1 MTPSSADGASRFAD
15 SVLAMPVG
23 PGVDAAAPHEAPDD
37 SVQQATALAALE
49 VCRPGIALVCVAGVL
64 GLVVAASGVGVS
76 DWLEWLIRAGV
87 ASAAAMAAL
96 AAWLVAVCAAKHR
109 LARLPLAVQ
118 RACLAAAGALAAL
131 YGHGLVVLAFDARW
145 QDPPAWLAAGLA
157 GGVMALCLHTA
168 LRWRAR
174 AVMPASTVARVA
186 ELQARIRPHFLF
198 NALNTAVALV
208 RHDPARAE
216 RVLEDLSELFRAALE
231 APDKAMAAPVSLASE
246 IALARRYLA
255 IEELRFGTRLHIEWA
270 LDETVGRARLPP
282 LVLQPLVENAIRHGV
297 EALPEGG
304 TLRIHTSRS
313 LGRAIVDISNPLP
326 FRTQAASSGHGI
338 ALANVRERLQLL
350 HDVQAEFAAGPAMD
364 DGQSVWRVRLA
375 VPLD

>member
-1 MTPSSADGASRFAD
+1 MTPSSADGTSRFAD
-15 SVLAMPVG
+15 SVLALSARG
-23 PGVDAAAPHEAPDD
+23 GADAASPHAAPDD
-37 SVQQATALAALE
+37 PAQWATSLASLE
-49 VCRPGIALVCVAGVL
+49 VCRPGLALLCVASAL
-64 GLVVAASGVGVS
+64 GLVVAASGVGVHG
-76 DWLEWLIRAGV
+76 WLEWLTRAGV

-96 AAWLVAVCAAKHR
+96 AAWLVVVCAARYR

-118 RACLAAAGALAAL
+118 RTCLAGAGALAAL

-145 QDPPAWLAAGLA
+145 QDPSAWLAAGLA
-157 GGVMALCLHTA
+157 GGVMALSLHTA

-246 IALARRYLA
+246 LALARRYLA
-255 IEELRFGTRLHIEWA
+255 IEELRFGDRLKIEWA

-282 LVLQPLVENAIRHGV
+282 LVLQPLVENAIRHGI
-297 EALPEGG
+297 EALPAGG
-304 TLRIHTSRS
+304 TLRIQTSRS
-313 LGRAIVDISNPLP
+313 LGRAVVDISNPLP
-326 FRTQAASSGHGI
+326 FRTQAASAGHGI

-350 HDVQAEFAAGPAMD
+350 HDVQAEFSAGESEEQ
-364 DGQSVWRVRLA
+364 GRLVWRVRLA